1 MGNQALLFLC
11 LLALFFLQSNTL
23 ASKAAGFEA
32 SLEHSYDPCSPLGP
46 QHWGTLQESWA
57 MCASRPEGM
66 QSPISI
72 KPSNIHNTHL
82 GKLLKYY
89 TEAPARLLNMGHEIM
104 VSWTESPGV
113 LLLNGK
119 IFHLRQCH
127 WHTPSEHELFG
138 IRYPLELHIVHT
150 TSESTPKKAVIGVLF
165 EYGGKADPF
174 LGKLGGALNELNEL
188 NVTSLDVGSIY
199 PPVVGDE
206 ETYFRYNGSVTSPP
220 CSEPVIWTVMKEV
233 RSVTEEQVE
242 LLRAPVNHTDN
253 ARPTQPLN
261 GRKVYFSDPFY
272 EQKEEGNASS

>member
-1 MGNQALLFLC
+1 MGNQILLFLC
-11 LLALFFLQSNTL
+11 FLALFFLQSNAL

-32 SLEHSYDPCSPLGP
+32 SLEYSYDPCSPLGP
-46 QHWGTLQESWA
+46 QNWGTLPESEA
-57 MCASRPEGM
+57 CASRPEGM

-82 GKLLKYY
+82 GRLFRYY
-89 TEAPARLLNMGHEIM
+89 TEAPALLLNMGHEIM

-127 WHTPSEHELFG
+127 WHIPSEHELFG
-138 IRYPLELHIVHT
+138 KRYPLELHIVHT
-150 TSESTPKKAVIGVLF
+150 TSESTAEISVIGVLF

-174 LGKLGGALNELNEL
+174 LGKLWGALNELNEL
-188 NVTSLDVGSIY
+188 NVTSIDVGSIY
-199 PPVVGDE
+199 PPVVVDE
-206 ETYFRYNGSVTSPP
+206 EAYFRYNGSLTTPP
-220 CSEPVIWTVMKEV
+220 CSEPVIWTVMKKVV

-242 LLRAPVNHTDN
+242 LLRAPVHHMDN

-261 GRKVYFSDPFY
+261 GRKVYFSDPCY
-272 EQKEEGNASS
+272 EQKEEGHASS